1 MPFPIRTLAVLAATA
16 LSLAAVPAAAQDA
29 SYPDRPIVLVVP
41 FPPGGTL
48 DTAARIVANELEGT
62 LGQPVIVDNRSGA
75 GGNIGADFVAK
86 SEPDGHTLLMGALST
101 HGINVSLYPD
111 MPFDPVADFVPI
123 SLVATTPNVLVV
135 GEGIE
140 AASVEAL
147 AELARSTEGGLTYA
161 SGSSGSAGHLAGEL
175 LADRTGAS
183 MTHVPY
189 RGSAAALQAVLAG
202 EVDFI
207 FDNLASASSHIGAGT
222 VTALAVTTAERS
234 AFAQDLPTMREEGFE
249 GFDITTWFG
258 ILAPAGTPETIVERL
273 NADIRDA
280 LASDRFQEAM
290 AAQGSDVAPSSPR
303 EFADFIESEIARYG
317 EIVRAADIRLE

>member
-1 MPFPIRTLAVLAATA
+1 MPFPIRTLAVLAATT

-111 MPFDPVADFVPI
+111 MPFDPVADFAPI

-222 VTALAVTTAERS
+222 VKALAVTTAERS
-234 AFAQDLPTMREEGFE
+234 AFAPDLPTMQEEGFE

-290 AAQGSDVAPSSPR
+290 SAQGSDAAPSSPR
-303 EFADFIESEIARYG
+303 EFADFIESEIAKYS

>member
-1 MPFPIRTLAVLAATA
+1 MPFKFRTLAALAGTVLA
-16 LSLAAVPAAAQDA
+16 LSVLPSMAQE
-29 SYPDRPIVLVVP
+29 SYPDRPVTLVVP

-48 DTAARIVANELEGT
+48 DTAARIIANELEGT
-62 LGQPVIVDNRSGA
+62 LGQPVIIDNSSGA

-86 SEPDGHTLLMGALST
+86 SEPDGYTLLMGALST
-101 HGINVSLYPD
+101 HGINVSLYQD
-111 MPFDPVADFVPI
+111 MPFDPVADFAPI

-135 GEGIE
+135 GERIE
-140 AASVEAL
+140 ASSPMAL
-147 AELARSTEGGLTYA
+147 AELARATEGGLTYA

-175 LADRTGAS
+175 LADRTGAPL
-183 MTHVPY
+183 THVPY

-207 FDNLASASSHIGAGT
+207 FDNLASASSHIEAGT
-222 VTALAVTTAERS
+222 VTPLAVTTAERS
-234 AFAQDLPTMREEGFE
+234 DFAPDLPTMQEEGFE
-249 GFDITTWFG
+249 DFDITTWFG
-258 ILAPAGTPETIVERL
+258 ILAPAGTPELIVERL

-290 AAQGSDVAPSSPR
+290 AAQGSDAAPSSPR
-303 EFADFIESEIARYG
+303 EFADFVESEIAKYG